1 MSLIS
6 ALWSRLTSPAF
17 RRKPAIS
24 ISPQDS
30 TFGQLLL
37 FPATFSFPLLISFAS
52 WSLCV
57 HDFPFAHRFSRT
69 PAVLSSVGPFR
80 IALCVRCIEFRN
92 LRTYEDDDDV
102 DDDECAQNGLNRQI
116 KVGGTMVRGQMRR
129 RLLRAGKSI

>member
-30 TFGQLLL
+30 TFGQPLL

-57 HDFPFAHRFSRT
+57 YGFPFAHRFSCT
-69 PAVLSSVGPFR
+69 PTVLSSTGPFR
-80 IALCVRCIEFRN
+80 VTPCVRCIEFRN
-92 LRTYEDDDDV
+92 LRTYDDDDEDDDDG
-102 DDDECAQNGLNRQI
+102 CAQNGLNRQI
-116 KVGGTMVRGQMRR
+116 KVGGTTVRGWMRQ
-129 RLLRAGKSI
+129 RLLRTGKSI